1 MSRDGTHSRKQGAE
15 LGMSPGSGERIGP
28 LGDVPRGSIVLEPA
42 ANVVRPRSDEPL
54 SSKAKWGIVSAL
66 TAAHPVL
73 LYVFYPIVG
82 DAINTIV
89 LAGPVAATLL
99 LGIRVGVLFMC
110 LNTFTSGVV
119 FWVLADMSLSQGMPK
134 ALVSLLVTSAV
145 CAGADRLRHFIAQ
158 RRAMEAALRQAQ
170 KLEAI
175 GRLAAGVAHDI
186 NNTLNAIMGSTFA
199 LRHELTA
206 LGRSFQDLDNIAV
219 ACDRGAQLTRNL
231 LGFARKSCQRDET
244 FSLNTAVREVQLL
257 LSRTMNKNIRLEVR
271 LAEQAPLMLG
281 DEAQIEHA
289 VMNLCL
295 NAIDAMGDHGTLTLT
310 TNDAEDKV
318 SVQVSDSGSGMDEE
332 VREHAFEPFFTT
344 KPIGKGTGMGLAMV
358 YGTVQAMRG
367 EIALF
372 TKLGE
377 GTTITLTFPK
387 ASADTPGVRMAPVA
401 AMDPRVFE
409 AACVL
414 LVDDEPLVLRSGGR
428 MLHAMGCEVLSA
440 NSGREGVELFK
451 ARREAVSL
459 AIIDL
464 VMPDMDG
471 VATMR
476 ELHALVPELPVLL
489 TSGYAP
495 DAGRID
501 VLIDGP
507 RVAYLAKPYDPSA
520 LISAAAKLLPLP
532 TRHKGKTGTE

>member
-1 MSRDGTHSRKQGAE
+1 
-15 LGMSPGSGERIGP
+15 
-28 LGDVPRGSIVLEPA
+28 
-42 ANVVRPRSDEPL
+42 
-54 SSKAKWGIVSAL
+54 
-66 TAAHPVL
+66 
-73 LYVFYPIVG
+73 
-82 DAINTIV
+82 
-89 LAGPVAATLL
+89 
-99 LGIRVGVLFMC
+99 
-110 LNTFTSGVV
+110 
-119 FWVLADMSLSQGMPK
+119 
-134 ALVSLLVTSAV
+134 
-145 CAGADRLRHFIAQ
+145 
-158 RRAMEAALRQAQ
+158 
-170 KLEAI
+170 
-175 GRLAAGVAHDI
+175 
-186 NNTLNAIMGSTFA
+186 
-199 LRHELTA
+199 
-206 LGRSFQDLDNIAV
+206 
-219 ACDRGAQLTRNL
+219 
-231 LGFARKSCQRDET
+231 
-244 FSLNTAVREVQLL
+244 
-257 LSRTMNKNIRLEVR
+257 
-271 LAEQAPLMLG
+271 
-281 DEAQIEHA
+281 
-289 VMNLCL
+289 
-295 NAIDAMGDHGTLTLT
+295 
-310 TNDAEDKV
+310 
-318 SVQVSDSGSGMDEE
+318 SDSGSGMDEE

-358 YGTVQAMRG
+358 YGTVQAMHG

-387 ASADTPGVRMAPVA
+387 ASADTPEVRMSPVA

-495 DAGRID
+495 DAGKID

-507 RVAYLAKPYDPSA
+507 RVAYLSKPYDPSA
-520 LISAAAKLLPLP
+520 LISAAAKLLPLR